1 MLEVFN
7 VLLTHALLQASQ
19 TKGVFDILMGGAE
32 KSSKSSFQHPKE
44 KQSNHTTKIFL
55 LNEDTTLYRTPVEEG
70 N

>member
-19 TKGVFDILMGGAE
+19 TKGVFDILMGGAG

-44 KQSNHTTKIFL
+44 NKVSIQPKSF
-55 LNEDTTLYRTPVEEG
+55 Y
-70 N
+70 